1 MLEKE
6 KYEVPVVE
14 IIEIETKDSIAVS
27 GESRDGTGLWESI
40 WWLYEKNTFIKFVY
54 INGFYIIC

>member
-14 IIEIETKDSIAVS
+14 IIEIETKDSIAES
-27 GESRDGTGLWESI
+27 GVSRDGTGLWESI
-40 WWLYEKNTFIKFVY
+40 WWLYEKNTFGRFIY